1 MNKTQPTPEEITA
14 VVSEQPD
21 LYQPTVQPLDAV
33 QDNGYFPIEV
43 DAEDKELAMPSLAK
57 LATPSSDKNWLQ
69 RFKVAAK
76 TAVSNIMNAQMTH
89 NVALGNKKITLG
101 KNKEEIEFGRR
112 MASEAKRQIEE
123 VMDGTEELTAEEAE
137 SWAAALGGGSVSMV
151 DFAANLALLRGLGL
165 GSVGAQL
172 GAGWLAGRAG
182 YEEGTMSDID
192 KYIAETGD
200 KELKNYKGEK
210 KAFVANVASGA
221 IQGSIESA
229 TSGLG
234 RYLVNNPLAK
244 KVLGKTGN
252 DAIRKMAST
261 AVGRT
266 LAAGANESV
275 NNAFEEWTQA
285 LTGNIAEI
293 VKGNEEFSMDNILNG
308 AGQAAG
314 VGALL
319 GWVATPVMQEY
330 GRRKTRDWISD
341 KLRKASEEKGI
352 PLTETEIKDAAND
365 LVGIIESKGVQK
377 VSDNYEKINQLAGA
391 ESDLAQ
397 TLTRVFEDLVNQGQ
411 IKFRQAT
418 PDEIRQAGLDWAN
431 YMQATALLDSLD
443 REIPISAHPL
453 FNAVAE
459 ADRIFLE
466 GRDPATGDLLPLDIN
481 NAQVRELAN
490 QIEDYIEQNRETRQA
505 EEASKLVALREADMR
520 ARQETIQEL
529 ERAAIA
535 ELEKEQAEKN
545 QERIIELQQQ
555 ITELQHQMDLLREE
569 RSQYVKERAAQGRI
583 SIGRAKAQT
592 APDNK
597 ALTKKAIRSGNLDI
611 ITQILQ
617 DNGFK
622 TRDLSGTQI
631 KQMAQL
637 NWEKFAGRDLGMAK
651 SKYDQSVAMKAIEQN
666 VVSGDAVLLRAGY
679 TQGQIDQMDDKTWN
693 RALLAAYR
701 EETEALESAQQQLT
715 PEQLAQI
722 PDDMLYQDLAAENAR
737 LDDMYPAYT
746 GETINIDGKERT
758 VYNSNGERIA
768 QSEPA
773 LRNFYKWF
781 GNSKVVDEQGR
792 PLVVY
797 HQTSETFNKFERGR
811 DKAGKYDYETP
822 GGFFFKSSD
831 RNIGIAGNIQMPVYL
846 KAEKTITFDNRQ
858 QLQKYWS
865 ENIDGYADLLK
876 QYQNVDA
883 DYNARVDNIES
894 DMDKA
899 IDDLENSESYKNATD
914 AQQYQMRSDLMDSF
928 DSTALFDEW
937 KNAANKIAEQMKQLV
952 NDYVSANNIEMVK
965 LENDSGAIGKKTTDS
980 FIVFEPTQIKSVNNR
995 GTFSEDTRNIYYQD
1009 QVVENP
1015 VLLDLEDITSDMNV
1029 DSVLDLVLSGQD
1041 MWDNLIDPVKY
1052 KNALQEFVKNGQL
1065 IRTKTE
1071 DVEQWFETIVR
1082 NTALLDTIT
1091 DIVGHSYSFPET
1103 EIKEYFFG
1111 TNRAEADK
1119 KFQEYKKQLQER
1131 DEELPPEFATAE
1143 VESTANEEISDGAVL
1158 WKLLEDK
1165 GFFDNAKL
1173 PDGSPAW
1180 SDFGLRPLWEIIGEY
1195 HEGMSA
1201 EQVLVLI
1208 NKALDVYH
1216 QNGDLA
1222 SAFIK
1227 GGAETAE
1234 KISNDYPLDN
1244 MMQYQPGYVSL
1255 KGELIGKFI
1264 DADQFYLTGEG
1275 SSAWAYGNY
1284 FLANPAIDKR
1294 HYFDRFEQSGPV
1306 LKYDGAE
1313 ITRRK
1318 LNEMGITYFDTQNLI
1333 MNRLPDLQISKDW
1346 VVKSLETLMNAA
1358 KTAYNEKINAVVKI
1372 LSPLYDEATTRAVI
1386 KDIEEIMKGAG
1397 ATAGALY
1404 NFPKSL
1410 KEGKLQEKHLKNE
1423 ESKERFTMIYR
1434 ALVEEFGGEDHL
1446 TTYENIF
1453 ARTIADIISQE
1464 KSLEAVKALDFDKFS
1479 GRTGLIYKNQSIKDF
1494 VKSVQVHYWH
1504 AEDALYEAVRNA
1516 IVKGD
1521 SPAKAAQNIKA
1532 PEMPFAIDDLNK
1544 DINELI
1550 KSKSKNVL
1558 TKEESAVVRKVFDE
1572 FLTSTDTGASL
1583 ASIVSNFELTREQG
1597 EVINAVLDS
1606 LDPQKYMLD
1615 KKTEWNPGVAD
1626 MFFNIRNNM
1635 QVAKDF
1641 ENVKELF
1648 KDAKDSDFVYAAP
1661 ASMYKTNAIPENK
1674 YLLDMGKPISKQSDY
1689 VKEAL
1694 KKLYADTYM
1703 GTDPI
1708 ATFNVSPKEFL
1719 RDNDVSDKIDY
1730 SKTNY
1735 AAWEVND
1742 KYRYILRRFMD
1753 TWIRNGLQRATE
1765 YVEGQIE
1772 QNNKTIQNAERDA
1785 KNATNKNDKEM
1796 FERRVAIVSV
1806 ERDINKYLLDKI
1818 KTIPS
1823 DAKIDD
1829 YAFYSEAFSSSTGKE
1844 LYDSIQQEFSMQS
1857 VEGYNRLKPSDIGAK
1872 GAHQATSKLLLKY
1885 GIKGVRYWG
1894 KRDKRGFVSFEPT
1907 PVSERLYQDNLDKS
1921 DSSDKLVV
1929 SHGISLNSI
1938 NKALALGGLPS
1949 PSIAISKASDPL
1961 TDFGTIKLVGTKEM
1975 IDPENE
1981 QNLVYDR
1988 DIWSAMFPRPV
1999 YKNATKTASDKFRDK
2014 FRKAFIKAD
2023 EEDLLLNYILYLAL
2037 NSANPGQVVD
2047 MFANSFG
2054 AQIYYLEH
2062 VLGKTIDVPMT
2073 ERYDLKDIYFLK
2085 PDQRFIDEVA
2095 KIDIN
2100 ESYDAWKGAFRKAA
2114 NDLIAREGVED
2125 RYQNIISRVYEYYDD
2140 LSFPI
2145 AVRMVQ
2151 DIKNYA
2157 QNNGLKVNRLELQY
2171 LLDAYNL
2178 YGDKNYEKW
2187 ASEQTE
2193 SLLGEPKIKVGNKK
2207 LDWTLDNITK
2217 AMIQKSVVNSATGGY
2232 SIGNIIA
2239 AGGKKLESLEEIKSE
2254 GRKLKTKADSEA
2266 ETDSIGRRITEFAS
2280 DILKQ
2285 FEESGN
2291 STFSSSFEDV
2301 YMALVKAAN
2310 LGSITESA
2318 LNNLLNKAL
2327 EPKERIN
2334 FDKEVL
2340 KEGVKF
2346 TKEISGLTRYFF
2358 EAKPQRSVRF
2368 EEFVGAIVPPDAL
2381 YDEVAANLV
2390 GRGLVVIRT
2399 DDIKGGVEAIEQIKQ
2414 GTVFQ
2419 NKKTSK
2425 STTGLGTEHRGG
2437 YDPMTKAIIFNKT
2450 SDLTTLFH
2458 ESAHYWFDRNL
2469 RYYRTGLAS
2478 PEWKKKWEDVM
2489 NELGATPN
2497 ARGTIPVSAVRSASE
2512 KFARSME
2519 AYLREGK
2526 YESAAIQW
2534 AHQDYANMVKRVY
2547 RNIWSTYWGLDDLS
2561 PAVKQWFDMFGL
2573 KTDDATTAFAEEDK
2587 IETDEQMVGAVI
2599 AEDATKP
2606 DVDAETKAIVAD
2618 AGAQVVEN
2626 PATQEIAVVPADPFE
2641 TGKKAR
2647 SKLPRSAEAATGAS
2661 MDDIIYNRRSMSD
2674 AFKAAQQLV
2683 NTDPVRA
2690 WEILKGGQEMVDGL
2704 YAGDIYRALIA
2715 KYQAENNPTM
2725 LKNVVQAFAGA
2736 ARRAGRSVKAF
2747 DLESPRISFEKTIN
2761 SLDKIFDT
2769 KKNDKRIEKVKNELK
2784 EFLHDPSALR
2794 VGWEEFKNIVGCK

>member
-43 DAEDKELAMPSLAK
+43 DAEDKELAAPSLAK
-57 LATPSSDKNWLQ
+57 LATPSSDRNWLQ

-76 TAVSNIMNAQMTH
+76 TAVSNILNGQMTH
-89 NVALGNKKITLG
+89 NVALGNKKITFG

-137 SWAAALGGGSVSMV
+137 TWAAALGAGSVSMV
-151 DFAANLALLRGLGL
+151 DFAANLALLRGLGA

-200 KELKNYKGEK
+200 KELKNYKGDK
-210 KAFVANVASGA
+210 KAFAVNVASGA
-221 IQGSIESA
+221 IQGSIEAA

-234 RYLVNNPLAK
+234 RYLINNPLAK

-252 DAIRKMAST
+252 DAIRKLAST

-352 PLTETEIKDAAND
+352 PLTEAEIKDASND
-365 LVGIIESKGVQK
+365 LVGIIESKGVQQ
-377 VSDNYEKINQLAGA
+377 VSDNYDKINQLAGA

-397 TLTRVFEDLVNQGQ
+397 TLSRVFEDLVNQGQ

-466 GRDPATGDLLPLDIN
+466 GRDPGTGDLLPLDIN

-535 ELEKEQAEKN
+535 ELEKEQAANN

-569 RSQYVKERAAQGRI
+569 RSKYIQERAAQGRI

-611 ITQILQ
+611 IKQILQ

-637 NWEKFAGRDLGMAK
+637 NWEMFADKDLGTTK
-651 SKYDQSVAMKAIEQN
+651 SKYDQNVAMKAIEQN

-693 RALLAAYR
+693 RALQAAYQ
-701 EETEALESAQQQLT
+701 EETEALESVQPQLT
-715 PEQLAQI
+715 PEQAAQI
-722 PDDMLYQDLAAENAR
+722 PDDLQYQDTPFDLAAENAR
-737 LDDMYPAYT
+737 LDDIYPEYK

-768 QSEPA
+768 KSEPA
-773 LRNFYKWF
+773 LRNFWNWF
-781 GNSKVVDEQGR
+781 GDSKVVDKDGR

-797 HQTSETFNKFERGR
+797 YGSRGR
-811 DKAGKYDYETP
+811 KNLTELDPKFGENVSAIYTATNRSAALHWTDWEDYSNKDLYPLYARIINPLIVDAKKQPYHSVEFNGIKTNTESIAETAKNTGHDGLIVKNVYETDYE
-822 GGFFFKSSD
+822 
-831 RNIGIAGNIQMPVYL
+831 
-846 KAEKTITFDNRQ
+846 
-858 QLQKYWS
+858 
-865 ENIDGYADLLK
+865 
-876 QYQNVDA
+876 NVLT
-883 DYNARVDNIES
+883 
-894 DMDKA
+894 
-899 IDDLENSESYKNATD
+899 DD
-914 AQQYQMRSDLMDSF
+914 
-928 DSTALFDEW
+928 
-937 KNAANKIAEQMKQLV
+937 V
-952 NDYVSANNIEMVK
+952 
-965 LENDSGAIGKKTTDS
+965 
-980 FIVFEPTQIKSVNNR
+980 IVFEPNQIKHTENTGEFGIGVNN
-995 GTFSEDTRNIYYQD
+995 IYHQD
-1009 QVVENP
+1009 QVVKK
-1015 VLLDLEDITSDMNV
+1015 VGED
-1029 DSVLDLVLSGQD
+1029 
-1041 MWDNLIDPVKY
+1041 
-1052 KNALQEFVKNGQL
+1052 
-1065 IRTKTE
+1065 RT
-1071 DVEQWFETIVR
+1071 
-1082 NTALLDTIT
+1082 N
-1091 DIVGHSYSFPET
+1091 
-1103 EIKEYFFG
+1103 
-1111 TNRAEADK
+1111 ADK
-1119 KFQEYKKQLQER
+1119 WLKEQKKVVDAAVDYYGLT
-1131 DEELPPEFATAE
+1131 DDI
-1143 VESTANEEISDGAVL
+1143 NEAGYI
-1158 WKLLEDK
+1158 
-1165 GFFDNAKL
+1165 L
-1173 PDGSPAW
+1173 PDGGMLDFSGKGMGGMPGRRAFDHREIAAAFDEEVIGKPSPFPELVVMEEFINAGNIRFLPESGTFLMAHKPTPAQYRIIERVMDQRNGEIQIEFV
-1180 SDFGLRPLWEIIGEY
+1180 SD
-1195 HEGMSA
+1195 
-1201 EQVLVLI
+1201 
-1208 NKALDVYH
+1208 
-1216 QNGDLA
+1216 
-1222 SAFIK
+1222 
-1227 GGAETAE
+1227 AE
-1234 KISNDYPLDN
+1234 KWGEHIAENFYYETPEYSSIQDVKRLANAFFDGEGVSSEMLTFADEWGTL
-1244 MMQYQPGYVSL
+1244 YQPGYVSL
-1255 KGELIGKFI
+1255 KGDLIGQFI

-1275 SSAWAYGNY
+1275 SSVWAYGNY
-1284 FLANPAIDKR
+1284 FLANPAINKR
-1294 HYFDRFEQSGPV
+1294 HYFDRFEQSGPK
-1306 LKYDGAE
+1306 LRYDGAE

-1318 LNEMGITYFDTQNLI
+1318 LDEMGIHHFDTQNLI
-1333 MNRLPDLQISKDW
+1333 MNRLPDLHITKDW
-1346 VVKSLETLMNAA
+1346 VIKRLEAVMNAA
-1358 KTAYNEKINAVVKI
+1358 KSAYNEKINNVVKI

-1404 NFPKSL
+1404 KFPKSS

-1423 ESKERFTMIYR
+1423 ESKERFTMVYR

-1453 ARTIADIISQE
+1453 ARTIADIISEE

-1479 GRTGLIYKNQSIKDF
+1479 GRTGLIYKDQNIKDF
-1494 VKSVQVHYWH
+1494 AKSVQLYSWH
-1504 AEDALYEAVRNA
+1504 AEEALYEAVRDA
-1516 IVKGD
+1516 IVKGG
-1521 SPAKAAQNIKA
+1521 SPAKAAQGIEA

-1544 DINELI
+1544 DINKLI

-1572 FLTSTDTGASL
+1572 FLANTETGASL
-1583 ASIVSNFELTREQG
+1583 ASIISYFELTKEQG
-1597 EVINAVLDS
+1597 DVINAVLDS
-1606 LDPQKYMLD
+1606 LDPQTYMLD
-1615 KKTEWNPGVAD
+1615 KKTDWHPGVAG
-1626 MFFNIRNNM
+1626 MFFSIRSNR
-1635 QVAKDF
+1635 QIAKDF
-1641 ENVKELF
+1641 ANVKELF
-1648 KDAKDSDFVYAAP
+1648 KGAKDSDFVYAPP
-1661 ASMYKTNAIPENK
+1661 ASMYKTDAIPANK
-1674 YLLDMGKPISKQSDY
+1674 YLLDMDKPISKQSDF

-1719 RDNDVSDKIDY
+1719 RDNDISDKIDY
-1730 SKTNY
+1730 SKTTY

-1742 KYRYILRRFMD
+1742 KHRYILRRFMD

-1785 KNATNKNDKEM
+1785 KNATYKDDREM
-1796 FERRVAIVSV
+1796 FERRVAVVSV

-1818 KTIPS
+1818 KTIPA
-1823 DAKIDD
+1823 DANIDD
-1829 YAFYSEAFSSSTGKE
+1829 YASYYEVFSSHTGKE
-1844 LYDSIQQEFSMQS
+1844 LYDSIQSEFAMQS

-1894 KRDKRGFVSFEPT
+1894 RRDKRGFVSFEPT

-1988 DIWSAMFPRPV
+1988 DIWSATFPRPV

-2014 FRKAFIKAD
+2014 FRQAFIKAD
-2023 EEDLLLNYILYLAL
+2023 EEALLIDNILYLAR
-2037 NSANPGQVVD
+2037 NSANPGQVVN
-2047 MFANSFG
+2047 MFADSFG
-2054 AQIYYLEH
+2054 AQIYYLEN
-2062 VLGKTIDVPMT
+2062 VLGKTVDVPMT
-2073 ERYDLKDIYFLK
+2073 ERYNLEGIYFLK
-2085 PDQRFIDEVA
+2085 PDQRFIDEVV

-2100 ESYDAWKGAFRKAA
+2100 ESYDAWKGTFRKAV

-2140 LSFPI
+2140 LAFSI
-2145 AVRMVQ
+2145 AVRMVL
-2151 DIKNYA
+2151 DIQNYA
-2157 QNNGLKVNRLELQY
+2157 QKNGLKVNRLELQY

-2217 AMIQKSVVNSATGGY
+2217 AMIKKSVVNSATEGY
-2232 SIGNIIA
+2232 SIGKIIA

-2254 GRKLKTKADSEA
+2254 GRKLKTKVDSEA
-2266 ETDSIGRRITEFAS
+2266 ETDSIGNRITDFAS
-2280 DILKQ
+2280 DILRQ

-2291 STFSSSFEDV
+2291 STFNSSFEDV
-2301 YMALVKAAN
+2301 YKALVKAAN
-2310 LGSITESA
+2310 LGSITEST

-2340 KEGVKF
+2340 KEGVQF
-2346 TKEISGLTRYFF
+2346 TKEIAGLTRYFF

-2368 EEFVGAIVPPDAL
+2368 EEFVGAIVPPDAS
-2381 YDEVAANLV
+2381 YDEVASSLV

-2399 DDIKGGVEAIEQIKQ
+2399 DDIKGGVAAIEQIKQ

-2497 ARGTIPVSAVRSASE
+2497 ARGTIPVSAIRSASE

-2547 RNIWSTYWGLDDLS
+2547 RNIWATYWGMNDLS

-2573 KTDDATTAFAEEDK
+2573 KTDDATTAFSEEDQ

-2599 AEDATKP
+2599 AEDATEP
-2606 DVDAETKAIVAD
+2606 DVDAETKTIVAD

-2647 SKLPRSAEAATGAS
+2647 SKLPRSAEAATGVS

-2704 YAGDIYRALIA
+2704 YAGDIYRALVA

>member
-43 DAEDKELAMPSLAK
+43 DAEDKELAAPSLAK
-57 LATPSSDKNWLQ
+57 LATPSSDRNWLQ

-76 TAVSNIMNAQMTH
+76 TAVSNILNGQMTH
-89 NVALGNKKITLG
+89 NVALGNKRITFG

-137 SWAAALGGGSVSMV
+137 TWAAALGGGSVSMV
-151 DFAANLALLRGLGL
+151 DFAANLALLRGLGA

-200 KELKNYKGEK
+200 KELKNYKGDK
-210 KAFVANVASGA
+210 KAFAVNVASGA
-221 IQGSIESA
+221 IQGSIEAA

-234 RYLVNNPLAK
+234 RYLINNPLTK

-252 DAIRKMAST
+252 DAIRKLAST

-377 VSDNYEKINQLAGA
+377 VSENYEKINQLAGA

-397 TLTRVFEDLVNQGQ
+397 TLTKVFEDLVNQDQ

-466 GRDPATGDLLPLDIN
+466 GRDPGTGDLLPLDIN

-505 EEASKLVALREADMR
+505 EEASKLAALREADMR

-535 ELEKEQAEKN
+535 ELEKEQAANN
-545 QERIIELQQQ
+545 QERITELQQQ

-569 RSQYVKERAAQGRI
+569 RSKYIQERAAQGRI

-611 ITQILQ
+611 IKQILQ

-622 TRDLSGTQI
+622 TRDLSGTQT

-637 NWEKFAGRDLGMAK
+637 NWEMFAGKDLGTTK
-651 SKYDQSVAMKAIEQN
+651 SKYDQNVAMKAIEQN

-693 RALLAAYR
+693 RALQAAYQ
-701 EETEALESAQQQLT
+701 EETEALKSVQPQLT
-715 PEQLAQI
+715 PEQAAEI

-797 HQTSETFNKFERGR
+797 HGTSAEFDTFLQDKVNNTSEG
-811 DKAGKYDYETP
+811 Y
-822 GGFFFKSSD
+822 GFYFIDNESVAQGF
-831 RNIGIAGNIQMPVYL
+831 GNTMPVYL
-846 KAEKTITFDNRQ
+846 SLQNPQYAYNRIFLAWDYEGDLDIDEANNEMVKDAIQSVKTELESKGYEFYPQVQSELFDNITGESQ
-858 QLQKYWS
+858 VQEVLDGLLYMKGYLVKDFDS
-865 ENIDGYADLLK
+865 ETFINDVRTAEINAFGIDGYISKNYAGGSG
-876 QYQNVDA
+876 
-883 DYNARVDNIES
+883 RV
-894 DMDKA
+894 
-899 IDDLENSESYKNATD
+899 
-914 AQQYQMRSDLMDSF
+914 
-928 DSTALFDEW
+928 
-937 KNAANKIAEQMKQLV
+937 
-952 NDYVSANNIEMVK
+952 YVAFKPN
-965 LENDSGAIGKKTTDS
+965 
-980 FIVFEPTQIKSVNNR
+980 QIKSVNNR
-995 GTFSEDTRNIYYQD
+995 GTFDIANPNIYYQ
-1009 QVVENP
+1009 
-1015 VLLDLEDITSDMNV
+1015 S
-1029 DSVLDLVLSGQD
+1029 
-1041 MWDNLIDPVKY
+1041 
-1052 KNALQEFVKNGQL
+1052 
-1065 IRTKTE
+1065 
-1071 DVEQWFETIVR
+1071 
-1082 NTALLDTIT
+1082 
-1091 DIVGHSYSFPET
+1091 
-1103 EIKEYFFG
+1103 
-1111 TNRAEADK
+1111 
-1119 KFQEYKKQLQER
+1119 
-1131 DEELPPEFATAE
+1131 ELPEM
-1143 VESTANEEISDGAVL
+1143 L
-1158 WKLLEDK
+1158 M
-1165 GFFDNAKL
+1165 
-1173 PDGSPAW
+1173 
-1180 SDFGLRPLWEIIGEY
+1180 
-1195 HEGMSA
+1195 H
-1201 EQVLVLI
+1201 
-1208 NKALDVYH
+1208 
-1216 QNGDLA
+1216 
-1222 SAFIK
+1222 
-1227 GGAETAE
+1227 
-1234 KISNDYPLDN
+1234 
-1244 MMQYQPGYVSL
+1244 YQPGYVSL
-1255 KGELIGKFI
+1255 PVPEMIGGKLDVDTYRGTGESGARWGDGNYILADMELDKRYYFDEWNKVQITYEGKPAKEWYSNEAAYNFLRRLEAKYLKNPRKLGEAVEQLKQEHEALIKTFTKELSENERAIKRLYKSVPVDAAGPLKEFETAITNEYKSRLAETEVYTKAIDEMNKARANLPGTAFSVGLRFLEAVRVKLTTEDTLKRAKDTLDFINNLDLSKLEAKNTASLYRVEVPEAEFLLDMQLPFDKQSERVRAAIIAIGRELGANLTSRHTNYPTMDKEFIAKEVFGLSDKQYTTMDYFDKDYINSNIQQYFSYLHKHGQLYAVQEAQDFIEYIDRLIEKYAKAEDKKYAAKNRAKVKKIKDFIAGIKYPSHYVRDEVIENAHVHENFFNIFPKGDRFGRWVMLDREFGTTMRVYLSEGFDAADAYVERFVKDKPFYDRLKKIWNKAKEWIEEGKIGKIITLPRDINGEEIQDKLAQRLDGSYIAARKKLYEYGILGNTYYGGRDGRGFVIFSGEDAPVQEKIFQDQPQAKLIATHNMSKEGLERALDLGGLMMPSMAITKFTDGPFTGYGDISFI
-1264 DADQFYLTGEG
+1264 GDAI
-1275 SSAWAYGNY
+1275 
-1284 FLANPAIDKR
+1284 LANPTRTTDA
-1294 HYFDRFEQSGPV
+1294 YDRDAWTPMVNNIVHQFTEGGV
-1306 LKYDGAE
+1306 ERLK
-1313 ITRRK
+1313 
-1318 LNEMGITYFDTQNLI
+1318 
-1333 MNRLPDLQISKDW
+1333 
-1346 VVKSLETLMNAA
+1346 
-1358 KTAYNEKINAVVKI
+1358 
-1372 LSPLYDEATTRAVI
+1372 
-1386 KDIEEIMKGAG
+1386 
-1397 ATAGALY
+1397 
-1404 NFPKSL
+1404 
-1410 KEGKLQEKHLKNE
+1410 
-1423 ESKERFTMIYR
+1423 
-1434 ALVEEFGGEDHL
+1434 ALVEEAKQKNPRDTNSYSVYRMNIEKGMSDDPRSNTMAVELFSILHDIPREQARQNITYNWGEEKTEMHKQYLEWYNDKLLVETKAFIYEGYTPSGKIRLKPLTLDNLVAALKKQDRFGRMTGDFF
-1446 TTYENIF
+1446 TPS
-1453 ARTIADIISQE
+1453 DIIKMNLVRFKNVGEIRDAQGRLVSRD
-1464 KSLEAVKALDFDKFS
+1464 EAHEAYKEIGSDFYNLAS
-1479 GRTGLIYKNQSIKDF
+1479 
-1494 VKSVQVHYWH
+1494 
-1504 AEDALYEAVRNA
+1504 E
-1516 IVKGD
+1516 
-1521 SPAKAAQNIKA
+1521 
-1532 PEMPFAIDDLNK
+1532 LNK
-1544 DINELI
+1544 H
-1550 KSKSKNVL
+1550 
-1558 TKEESAVVRKVFDE
+1558 
-1572 FLTSTDTGASL
+1572 
-1583 ASIVSNFELTREQG
+1583 
-1597 EVINAVLDS
+1597 
-1606 LDPQKYMLD
+1606 
-1615 KKTEWNPGVAD
+1615 
-1626 MFFNIRNNM
+1626 
-1635 QVAKDF
+1635 
-1641 ENVKELF
+1641 NVKENDYTSSDQRLAWALILE
-1648 KDAKDSDFVYAAP
+1648 KGTLEERLAK
-1661 ASMYKTNAIPENK
+1661 
-1674 YLLDMGKPISKQSDY
+1674 
-1689 VKEAL
+1689 
-1694 KKLYADTYM
+1694 
-1703 GTDPI
+1703 
-1708 ATFNVSPKEFL
+1708 
-1719 RDNDVSDKIDY
+1719 
-1730 SKTNY
+1730 
-1735 AAWEVND
+1735 
-1742 KYRYILRRFMD
+1742 
-1753 TWIRNGLQRATE
+1753 
-1765 YVEGQIE
+1765 
-1772 QNNKTIQNAERDA
+1772 QNL
-1785 KNATNKNDKEM
+1785 KNDAESVKKVKKFIKDVKNIKVPY
-1796 FERRVAIVSV
+1796 FEVKPRRAV
-1806 ERDINKYLLDKI
+1806 K
-1818 KTIPS
+1818 
-1823 DAKIDD
+1823 
-1829 YAFYSEAFSSSTGKE
+1829 FY
-1844 LYDSIQQEFSMQS
+1844 EFSG
-1857 VEGYNRLKPSDIGAK
+1857 VILPK
-1872 GAHQATSKLLLKY
+1872 G
-1885 GIKGVRYWG
+1885 
-1894 KRDKRGFVSFEPT
+1894 
-1907 PVSERLYQDNLDKS
+1907 
-1921 DSSDKLVV
+1921 
-1929 SHGISLNSI
+1929 
-1938 NKALALGGLPS
+1938 
-1949 PSIAISKASDPL
+1949 
-1961 TDFGTIKLVGTKEM
+1961 
-1975 IDPENE
+1975 
-1981 QNLVYDR
+1981 
-1988 DIWSAMFPRPV
+1988 
-1999 YKNATKTASDKFRDK
+1999 
-2014 FRKAFIKAD
+2014 
-2023 EEDLLLNYILYLAL
+2023 
-2037 NSANPGQVVD
+2037 
-2047 MFANSFG
+2047 
-2054 AQIYYLEH
+2054 
-2062 VLGKTIDVPMT
+2062 
-2073 ERYDLKDIYFLK
+2073 
-2085 PDQRFIDEVA
+2085 
-2095 KIDIN
+2095 
-2100 ESYDAWKGAFRKAA
+2100 ESYDNLAA
-2114 NDLIAREGVED
+2114 RLEEEGVL
-2125 RYQNIISRVYEYYDD
+2125 NIYRATTPEEKTAALKD
-2140 LSFPI
+2140 LT
-2145 AVRMVQ
+2145 
-2151 DIKNYA
+2151 
-2157 QNNGLKVNRLELQY
+2157 
-2171 LLDAYNL
+2171 
-2178 YGDKNYEKW
+2178 EKR
-2187 ASEQTE
+2187 
-2193 SLLGEPKIKVGNKK
+2193 P
-2207 LDWTLDNITK
+2207 WTL
-2217 AMIQKSVVNSATGGY
+2217 
-2232 SIGNIIA
+2232 
-2239 AGGKKLESLEEIKSE
+2239 L
-2254 GRKLKTKADSEA
+2254 
-2266 ETDSIGRRITEFAS
+2266 
-2280 DILKQ
+2280 
-2285 FEESGN
+2285 
-2291 STFSSSFEDV
+2291 
-2301 YMALVKAAN
+2301 
-2310 LGSITESA
+2310 
-2318 LNNLLNKAL
+2318 
-2327 EPKERIN
+2327 
-2334 FDKEVL
+2334 
-2340 KEGVKF
+2340 
-2346 TKEISGLTRYFF
+2346 
-2358 EAKPQRSVRF
+2358 
-2368 EEFVGAIVPPDAL
+2368 
-2381 YDEVAANLV
+2381 
-2390 GRGLVVIRT
+2390 
-2399 DDIKGGVEAIEQIKQ
+2399 
-2414 GTVFQ
+2414 Q

-2497 ARGTIPVSAVRSASE
+2497 ARGTIPVSAIRSASE

-2587 IETDEQMVGAVI
+2587 IETDEQMVGAVV

-2606 DVDAETKAIVAD
+2606 DVDAETKTIVAD

-2647 SKLPRSAEAATGAS
+2647 SKLPRSAEAATGVS

-2704 YAGDIYRALIA
+2704 YAGDIYRALVA
-2715 KYQAENNPTM
+2715 KYQAENNPMM

>member
-43 DAEDKELAMPSLAK
+43 DAEDKELAAPSLAK
-57 LATPSSDKNWLQ
+57 LATPSSDRNWLQ

-76 TAVSNIMNAQMTH
+76 TAVSNILNGQMTH
-89 NVALGNKKITLG
+89 NVALGNKRITFG

-137 SWAAALGGGSVSMV
+137 TWAAALGGGSVSMV
-151 DFAANLALLRGLGL
+151 DFAANLALLRGLGA

-200 KELKNYKGEK
+200 KELKNYKGDK
-210 KAFVANVASGA
+210 KAFAVNVASGA
-221 IQGSIESA
+221 IQGSIEAA

-234 RYLVNNPLAK
+234 RYLINNPLAK

-352 PLTETEIKDAAND
+352 PLTEAEIKDASND
-365 LVGIIESKGVQK
+365 LVGIIESKGVQQ
-377 VSDNYEKINQLAGA
+377 VSDNYDKINQLAGA

-397 TLTRVFEDLVNQGQ
+397 TLSKVFEDLVNQGQ

-466 GRDPATGDLLPLDIN
+466 GRDPGTGDLLPLDIN

-535 ELEKEQAEKN
+535 ELEKEQVEKN
-545 QERIIELQQQ
+545 QERITELQQQ

-569 RSQYVKERAAQGRI
+569 RSKYIQERAAQGRI

-611 ITQILQ
+611 IKQILQ

-622 TRDLSGTQI
+622 TRDLSGTQT

-637 NWEKFAGRDLGMAK
+637 NWEMFAGKDLGTTK
-651 SKYDQSVAMKAIEQN
+651 SKYNQNVAMKAIEQN

-693 RALLAAYR
+693 RALQAAYQ
-701 EETEALESAQQQLT
+701 EETEALKSVQPQLT
-715 PEQLAQI
+715 PEQAAQI

-773 LRNFYKWF
+773 LRNFWNWF
-781 GNSKVVDEQGR
+781 GDSKVVDDQGR

-797 HQTSETFNKFERGR
+797 HGTLADVKE
-811 DKAGKYDYETP
+811 
-822 GGFFFKSSD
+822 FKKKKI
-831 RNIGIAGNIQMPVYL
+831 RRGNIFGKGFYFTNSNQGAELYSSGKTLSVYL
-846 KAEKTITFDNRQ
+846 SFQKPFVVWEQEFDFADGEAVVNAITEYGYTVSDTNR
-858 QLQKYWS
+858 
-865 ENIDGYADLLK
+865 EEI
-876 QYQNVDA
+876 
-883 DYNARVDNIES
+883 
-894 DMDKA
+894 
-899 IDDLENSESYKNATD
+899 LESESPLYTAKINYGESTLNAISNIL
-914 AQQYQMRSDLMDSF
+914 ARENGYDS
-928 DSTALFDEW
+928 L
-937 KNAANKIAEQMKQLV
+937 
-952 NDYVSANNIEMVK
+952 
-965 LENDSGAIGKKTTDS
+965 IGMTS
-980 FIVFEPTQIKSVNNR
+980 IREFVAFEPNQIKSTENTGEFGIGVNNM
-995 GTFSEDTRNIYYQD
+995 YHQD
-1009 QVVENP
+1009 QVVKKVGEDRTNANKW
-1015 VLLDLEDITSDMNV
+1015 LAKQDITMKIAKD
-1029 DSVLDLVLSGQD
+1029 
-1041 MWDNLIDPVKY
+1041 
-1052 KNALQEFVKNGQL
+1052 
-1065 IRTKTE
+1065 
-1071 DVEQWFETIVR
+1071 
-1082 NTALLDTIT
+1082 
-1091 DIVGHSYSFPET
+1091 
-1103 EIKEYFFG
+1103 FFG
-1111 TNRAEADK
+1111 TTETIQEAG
-1119 KFQEYKKQLQER
+1119 Y
-1131 DEELPPEFATAE
+1131 
-1143 VESTANEEISDGAVL
+1143 I
-1158 WKLLEDK
+1158 
-1165 GFFDNAKL
+1165 L
-1173 PDGSPAW
+1173 PDGSML
-1180 SDFGLRPLWEIIGEY
+1180 DFSGANFGGSVRGKRTLDHRDIRDAFEEFIGTKEFPDGVGMEDFINAGAIRFQPENITFMLAHSPTKSQLETIDEILENNARQVRLFQHDPTFEIMTDANDWGTSSAQEFSKSFDVSVRSETIKRIAAAFYKGE
-1195 HEGMSA
+1195 G
-1201 EQVLVLI
+1201 VLPEMLM
-1208 NKALDVYH
+1208 H
-1216 QNGDLA
+1216 
-1222 SAFIK
+1222 
-1227 GGAETAE
+1227 
-1234 KISNDYPLDN
+1234 
-1244 MMQYQPGYVSL
+1244 YQPGYVSL
-1255 KGELIGKFI
+1255 PVPEMIGGKLDVDTYRGTGEKGARWGDGNYVLADMALDKKYYFDEWNKVQITYDGKSAKDLSGEAYDFITQLKYKLHGNPTKLNQAVESVKRGQEAVVKQFTKAVADTDKAIEDMYKSVPVDAVQSLKEFGEAIKHEYQTRELAFGTFLDRETKRHYDNMHDQAIKELDEARIKTQSTGAFSISLRYLEAVRDKLKMEDTIKKAKGVLDFIDNLDLSKLEAKNSASLYRVEVPEAEFLLDMQLPFDKQSERVQAAIIAIGRELGANLTSRYINYPTMDKEFIAKEVFGLSDKQYTTMDYFDKDYINSNIQQYFSYLHKHGQLYAVQEAQDFIEYIDRLIEKYAKAEDKKYAAKNRAKVKKIKDFIAGIKYPSHYVRDEVIENAHVHENFFNIFPKGDRFDRWLMLDREFGTTMRVYLSEGFDAADAYVERFVKDKPFYDRLKKIWNKAKEWIEEGKIGKIITLPRDINGEEIQDKLAQRLDGSYIAARKKLYEYGILGNTYYGGRDGRGFVIFSGEDAPAQEKIFQDQPQAKLIATHNMSKEGLERALDLGGLVMTSMDSTKFTDGPFTGYGDISFI
-1264 DADQFYLTGEG
+1264 GDAI
-1275 SSAWAYGNY
+1275 
-1284 FLANPAIDKR
+1284 LANPTRTTDA
-1294 HYFDRFEQSGPV
+1294 YDRDAWTPMVNNIVHQFTEGGV
-1306 LKYDGAE
+1306 ERLK
-1313 ITRRK
+1313 
-1318 LNEMGITYFDTQNLI
+1318 
-1333 MNRLPDLQISKDW
+1333 
-1346 VVKSLETLMNAA
+1346 
-1358 KTAYNEKINAVVKI
+1358 
-1372 LSPLYDEATTRAVI
+1372 
-1386 KDIEEIMKGAG
+1386 
-1397 ATAGALY
+1397 
-1404 NFPKSL
+1404 
-1410 KEGKLQEKHLKNE
+1410 
-1423 ESKERFTMIYR
+1423 
-1434 ALVEEFGGEDHL
+1434 ALVEEAKQKNPRD
-1446 TTYENIF
+1446 TNSYSVYRMNIEKGMSDDPRSNTMAVELF
-1453 ARTIADIISQE
+1453 SILHDIPREQAR
-1464 KSLEAVKALDFDKFS
+1464 
-1479 GRTGLIYKNQSIKDF
+1479 
-1494 VKSVQVHYWH
+1494 
-1504 AEDALYEAVRNA
+1504 
-1516 IVKGD
+1516 
-1521 SPAKAAQNIKA
+1521 QNITYNWGEEKTEMHKQYLEWYNDKLLAETKA
-1532 PEMPFAIDDLNK
+1532 FIYEGYTPSGKIRLKPLTLDNLVAALKKQDRFGRMTGDFFTPSDVIKMNLVRFKNIGEIRDAQGRLVSRDEAHEAYKEIGSDFYNLASELNK
-1544 DINELI
+1544 H
-1550 KSKSKNVL
+1550 
-1558 TKEESAVVRKVFDE
+1558 
-1572 FLTSTDTGASL
+1572 
-1583 ASIVSNFELTREQG
+1583 
-1597 EVINAVLDS
+1597 
-1606 LDPQKYMLD
+1606 
-1615 KKTEWNPGVAD
+1615 
-1626 MFFNIRNNM
+1626 
-1635 QVAKDF
+1635 
-1641 ENVKELF
+1641 NVKENTYTSSDQRLAWALILE
-1648 KDAKDSDFVYAAP
+1648 KGTLEERLAK
-1661 ASMYKTNAIPENK
+1661 
-1674 YLLDMGKPISKQSDY
+1674 
-1689 VKEAL
+1689 
-1694 KKLYADTYM
+1694 
-1703 GTDPI
+1703 
-1708 ATFNVSPKEFL
+1708 
-1719 RDNDVSDKIDY
+1719 
-1730 SKTNY
+1730 
-1735 AAWEVND
+1735 
-1742 KYRYILRRFMD
+1742 
-1753 TWIRNGLQRATE
+1753 
-1765 YVEGQIE
+1765 
-1772 QNNKTIQNAERDA
+1772 QNL
-1785 KNATNKNDKEM
+1785 KNDAESVKKVKKFIKDVKNIKVPY
-1796 FERRVAIVSV
+1796 FEVKPRRAV
-1806 ERDINKYLLDKI
+1806 K
-1818 KTIPS
+1818 
-1823 DAKIDD
+1823 
-1829 YAFYSEAFSSSTGKE
+1829 FY
-1844 LYDSIQQEFSMQS
+1844 EFSG
-1857 VEGYNRLKPSDIGAK
+1857 VILPK
-1872 GAHQATSKLLLKY
+1872 G
-1885 GIKGVRYWG
+1885 
-1894 KRDKRGFVSFEPT
+1894 
-1907 PVSERLYQDNLDKS
+1907 
-1921 DSSDKLVV
+1921 
-1929 SHGISLNSI
+1929 
-1938 NKALALGGLPS
+1938 
-1949 PSIAISKASDPL
+1949 
-1961 TDFGTIKLVGTKEM
+1961 
-1975 IDPENE
+1975 
-1981 QNLVYDR
+1981 
-1988 DIWSAMFPRPV
+1988 
-1999 YKNATKTASDKFRDK
+1999 
-2014 FRKAFIKAD
+2014 
-2023 EEDLLLNYILYLAL
+2023 
-2037 NSANPGQVVD
+2037 
-2047 MFANSFG
+2047 
-2054 AQIYYLEH
+2054 
-2062 VLGKTIDVPMT
+2062 
-2073 ERYDLKDIYFLK
+2073 
-2085 PDQRFIDEVA
+2085 
-2095 KIDIN
+2095 
-2100 ESYDAWKGAFRKAA
+2100 ESYDNLAA
-2114 NDLIAREGVED
+2114 RLEEEGVL
-2125 RYQNIISRVYEYYDD
+2125 NIYRATTPEEKTAALKD
-2140 LSFPI
+2140 LT
-2145 AVRMVQ
+2145 
-2151 DIKNYA
+2151 
-2157 QNNGLKVNRLELQY
+2157 
-2171 LLDAYNL
+2171 
-2178 YGDKNYEKW
+2178 EKR
-2187 ASEQTE
+2187 
-2193 SLLGEPKIKVGNKK
+2193 P
-2207 LDWTLDNITK
+2207 WTL
-2217 AMIQKSVVNSATGGY
+2217 
-2232 SIGNIIA
+2232 
-2239 AGGKKLESLEEIKSE
+2239 L
-2254 GRKLKTKADSEA
+2254 
-2266 ETDSIGRRITEFAS
+2266 
-2280 DILKQ
+2280 
-2285 FEESGN
+2285 
-2291 STFSSSFEDV
+2291 
-2301 YMALVKAAN
+2301 
-2310 LGSITESA
+2310 
-2318 LNNLLNKAL
+2318 
-2327 EPKERIN
+2327 
-2334 FDKEVL
+2334 
-2340 KEGVKF
+2340 
-2346 TKEISGLTRYFF
+2346 
-2358 EAKPQRSVRF
+2358 
-2368 EEFVGAIVPPDAL
+2368 
-2381 YDEVAANLV
+2381 
-2390 GRGLVVIRT
+2390 
-2399 DDIKGGVEAIEQIKQ
+2399 
-2414 GTVFQ
+2414 Q

-2497 ARGTIPVSAVRSASE
+2497 ARGTIPVSAIRSASE

-2587 IETDEQMVGAVI
+2587 IETDEQMVGAVV

-2606 DVDAETKAIVAD
+2606 DVDAETKTIVAD

-2647 SKLPRSAEAATGAS
+2647 SKLPQSAEAATGVS

-2704 YAGDIYRALIA
+2704 YAGDIYRALVA

>member
-43 DAEDKELAMPSLAK
+43 DAEDKELAAPSLAK
-57 LATPSSDKNWLQ
+57 LATPSSDRNWLQ

-76 TAVSNIMNAQMTH
+76 TAVSNILNGQMTH
-89 NVALGNKKITLG
+89 NVALGNKRITFG

-137 SWAAALGGGSVSMV
+137 TWAAALGGGSVSMV
-151 DFAANLALLRGLGL
+151 DFAANLALLRGLGA

-200 KELKNYKGEK
+200 KELKNYKGDK
-210 KAFVANVASGA
+210 KAFAVNVASGA
-221 IQGSIESA
+221 IQGSVEAA

-234 RYLVNNPLAK
+234 RYLINNPLAK

-252 DAIRKMAST
+252 DAIRKLAST

-352 PLTETEIKDAAND
+352 PLTEAEIKDAAND
-365 LVGIIESKGVQK
+365 LVGIIESKGVQQ
-377 VSDNYEKINQLAGA
+377 VSDNYDKINQLAGA

-397 TLTRVFEDLVNQGQ
+397 TLSRVFEDLVNQGQ

-466 GRDPATGDLLPLDIN
+466 GRDPGTGDLLPLDIN

-535 ELEKEQAEKN
+535 ELEKEQAANN

-555 ITELQHQMDLLREE
+555 IAELQHQMDLLREE
-569 RSQYVKERAAQGRI
+569 RSKYIQERAAQGRI

-637 NWEKFAGRDLGMAK
+637 NWEMFAGKDLGTTK
-651 SKYDQSVAMKAIEQN
+651 SKYDQNVAMKAIEQN

-693 RALLAAYR
+693 RALQAAYR
-701 EETEALESAQQQLT
+701 EEAEALESVQPQLT
-715 PEQLAQI
+715 PEQAAEI
-722 PDDMLYQDLAAENAR
+722 PDDMLYQKTPYDK
-737 LDDMYPAYT
+737 D
-746 GETINIDGKERT
+746 TIVVNGKERP
-758 VYNSNGERIA
+758 VYNSENERIA
-768 QSEPA
+768 ETKEE
-773 LRNFYKWF
+773 LTNFWNWF
-781 GNSKVVDEQGR
+781 GDSKAVDDQGR

-797 HQTSETFNKFERGR
+797 HGSKINNLEILDSSLGDSETYGSSAGGTYFTSNYSVAMTYMRDATAKETKEIPENNIVLLEYGPNLYEIDSKTGNFTGRIFNQDGWYSRQYKLS
-811 DKAGKYDYETP
+811 DETGTP
-822 GGFFFKSSD
+822 DLSWHKKPMALVILNKNLKS
-831 RNIGIAGNIQMPVYL
+831 IAGIRDYNFNGEDYIKQAKQLISDLDSEETGKIYPVYL
-846 KAEKTITFDNRQ
+846 KIKKPLVLDFDGESFNGDF
-858 QLQKYWS
+858 YDGM
-865 ENIDGYADLLK
+865 ENIIRAIKKKRLK
-876 QYQNVDA
+876 GF
-883 DYNARVDNIES
+883 DYNFEYEFPIQALERYAKEHNYDSLIVKNVYDNASAKSLPSVEDIG
-894 DMDKA
+894 
-899 IDDLENSESYKNATD
+899 DD
-914 AQQYQMRSDLMDSF
+914 F
-928 DSTALFDEW
+928 
-937 KNAANKIAEQMKQLV
+937 V
-952 NDYVSANNIEMVK
+952 
-965 LENDSGAIGKKTTDS
+965 
-980 FIVFEPTQIKSVNNR
+980 VFEPNQIKS
-995 GTFSEDTRNIYYQD
+995 I
-1009 QVVENP
+1009 
-1015 VLLDLEDITSDMNV
+1015 
-1029 DSVLDLVLSGQD
+1029 
-1041 MWDNLIDPVKY
+1041 DNTG
-1052 KNALQEFVKNGQL
+1052 EFG
-1065 IRTKTE
+1065 
-1071 DVEQWFETIVR
+1071 
-1082 NTALLDTIT
+1082 
-1091 DIVGHSYSFPET
+1091 
-1103 EIKEYFFG
+1103 
-1111 TNRAEADK
+1111 
-1119 KFQEYKKQLQER
+1119 
-1131 DEELPPEFATAE
+1131 
-1143 VESTANEEISDGAVL
+1143 
-1158 WKLLEDK
+1158 
-1165 GFFDNAKL
+1165 
-1173 PDGSPAW
+1173 
-1180 SDFGLRPLWEIIGEY
+1180 IG
-1195 HEGMSA
+1195 
-1201 EQVLVLI
+1201 V
-1208 NKALDVYH
+1208 
-1216 QNGDLA
+1216 
-1222 SAFIK
+1222 
-1227 GGAETAE
+1227 
-1234 KISNDYPLDN
+1234 DN
-1244 MMQYQPGYVSL
+1244 MYYQPGYVSL
-1255 KGELIGKFI
+1255 KGDLIGQFI

-1275 SSAWAYGNY
+1275 SSVWAYGNY
-1284 FLANPAIDKR
+1284 FLANPAINKR
-1294 HYFDRFEQSGPV
+1294 HYFDRFEQSGPK
-1306 LKYDGAE
+1306 LRYDGAE

-1318 LNEMGITYFDTQNLI
+1318 LDEMGIHHFDTQNLI
-1333 MNRLPDLQISKDW
+1333 MNRLPDLQNTKDW
-1346 VVKSLETLMNAA
+1346 VIKRLEAVMNTAKS
-1358 KTAYNEKINAVVKI
+1358 AYNEKINNVVKI

-1404 NFPKSL
+1404 KFPKSS

-1423 ESKERFTMIYR
+1423 ESKERFTMVYR

-1453 ARTIADIISQE
+1453 ARTIADIISEE

-1479 GRTGLIYKNQSIKDF
+1479 GRTGLIYKDQSIKDF
-1494 VKSVQVHYWH
+1494 AKSVQLYSWH
-1504 AEDALYEAVRNA
+1504 AEEALYEAVRDA

-1521 SPAKAAQNIKA
+1521 SPAKAAQGIEA
-1532 PEMPFAIDDLNK
+1532 PETPFAIDDLNK
-1544 DINELI
+1544 DINKLI

-1558 TKEESAVVRKVFDE
+1558 TKEESAMVRKVFDE
-1572 FLTSTDTGASL
+1572 FLTSTETGASL
-1583 ASIVSNFELTREQG
+1583 ASIISYFELTQEQG
-1597 EVINAVLDS
+1597 DVINAVLDS

-1615 KKTEWNPGVAD
+1615 KKTDWHPGVAG
-1626 MFFNIRNNM
+1626 MFYSIRSNR
-1635 QVAKDF
+1635 QIAKDF
-1641 ENVKELF
+1641 ANVKELF
-1648 KDAKDSDFVYAAP
+1648 KNAKDSDFVYAPP
-1661 ASMYKTNAIPENK
+1661 ASMYKTNDIPENK
-1674 YLLDMGKPISKQSDY
+1674 YLLDMNKPISKQSDY

-1703 GTDPI
+1703 GSDPI

-1719 RDNDVSDKIDY
+1719 RGNDVSDKIDY
-1730 SKTNY
+1730 SKTTY
-1735 AAWEVND
+1735 AVWEVND

-1785 KNATNKNDKEM
+1785 KNATNKDDREM
-1796 FERRVAIVSV
+1796 FERRVAVVSV

-1818 KTIPS
+1818 KTIPA
-1823 DAKIDD
+1823 DANIDD
-1829 YAFYSEAFSSSTGKE
+1829 YAFYYEVFSSHTGKE
-1844 LYDSIQQEFSMQS
+1844 LYDSIQSEFSMQS

-1894 KRDKRGFVSFEPT
+1894 QRDKRGFVSFEPT
-1907 PVSERLYQDNLDKS
+1907 PVSERMYQENLDKS
-1921 DSSDKLVV
+1921 DTSDKLVV

-1988 DIWSAMFPRPV
+1988 DIWSATFPRPV
-1999 YKNATKTASDKFRDK
+1999 YKNATKTASNKFRDK
-2014 FRKAFIKAD
+2014 FRQAFIKAD
-2023 EEDLLLNYILYLAL
+2023 EEALLLDNILYLAG
-2037 NSANPGQVVD
+2037 NSANPGQVVN
-2047 MFANSFG
+2047 MFADSFG
-2054 AQIYYLEH
+2054 AQIYYLEN

-2073 ERYDLKDIYFLK
+2073 ERYNLGGIFFLK

-2100 ESYDAWKGAFRKAA
+2100 ESYDAWKGTFRKAV

-2140 LSFPI
+2140 LAFSV

-2157 QNNGLKVNRLELQY
+2157 QKNGLKVNRLELQY

-2178 YGDKNYEKW
+2178 YGDKNYENW

-2217 AMIQKSVVNSATGGY
+2217 AMIQKSVVNSATQGY
-2232 SIGNIIA
+2232 SIGKIIA

-2266 ETDSIGRRITEFAS
+2266 ETDYIGKRITDFTS
-2280 DILKQ
+2280 DILRQ

-2291 STFSSSFEDV
+2291 STFDASVEDV
-2301 YMALVKAAN
+2301 YRALVKAAN
-2310 LGSITESA
+2310 LGSITENT

-2340 KEGVKF
+2340 KEGVQF
-2346 TKEISGLTRYFF
+2346 TKEIAGLTRYFF

-2368 EEFVGAIVPPDAL
+2368 EEFVGAIVPPDAS
-2381 YDEVAANLV
+2381 YDEVASSLV

-2497 ARGTIPVSAVRSASE
+2497 ARGTIPVSAIRSASE

-2534 AHQDYANMVKRVY
+2534 AHQDYANMVKRIY
-2547 RNIWSTYWGLDDLS
+2547 RNIWSTYWGLNDLS

-2573 KTDDATTAFAEEDK
+2573 KTDDATTAFAEEDQ

-2606 DVDAETKAIVAD
+2606 DVDAETKTIVAD

-2647 SKLPRSAEAATGAS
+2647 SKLPRSAEAATGVS

-2704 YAGDIYRALIA
+2704 YAGDIYRALVA
-2715 KYQAENNPTM
+2715 KYRAENNPTM

>member
-43 DAEDKELAMPSLAK
+43 DAEDKELAAPSLAK
-57 LATPSSDKNWLQ
+57 LATPSSDRNWLQ

-76 TAVSNIMNAQMTH
+76 TAVSNILNAQMTH
-89 NVALGNKKITLG
+89 NVALGNKKITFG

-137 SWAAALGGGSVSMV
+137 TWAAALGGGSVSMV
-151 DFAANLALLRGLGL
+151 DFAANLALLRGLGA

-192 KYIAETGD
+192 KYISETGD
-200 KELKNYKGEK
+200 KELKNYKGDK
-210 KAFVANVASGA
+210 KAFAVNVVSGA
-221 IQGSIESA
+221 IQGGVEAA

-234 RYLVNNPLAK
+234 RYLINNPLAK

-252 DAIRKMAST
+252 DAIRKLAST

-341 KLRKASEEKGI
+341 KLRKASKEKGI

-377 VSDNYEKINQLAGA
+377 VSENYEKINQLAGA

-397 TLTRVFEDLVNQGQ
+397 TLTKVFEDLVNQGQ

-466 GRDPATGDLLPLDIN
+466 GRDPNTGDLLPLDIN

-569 RSQYVKERAAQGRI
+569 RSKYIQERAAQGRI

-592 APDNK
+592 TPDNK

-611 ITQILQ
+611 IKQILH

-622 TRDLSGTQI
+622 TRDLSGTQT

-637 NWEKFAGRDLGMAK
+637 NWEMFAGKDLGTTK
-651 SKYDQSVAMKAIEQN
+651 SKYDQNVAMKAIQQN

-693 RALLAAYR
+693 RALQAAYQ
-701 EETEALESAQQQLT
+701 EETEALKSVQPQLT
-715 PEQLAQI
+715 PEQAAQI
-722 PDDMLYQDLAAENAR
+722 PDDLQYQDTPFDLAAENAR

-773 LRNFYKWF
+773 LRNFWNWF
-781 GNSKVVDEQGR
+781 GDSKVVDEDGR

-797 HQTSETFNKFERGR
+797 HGTPSGNFDAFYEDSYFTADKEYADSYQHPSTSATWTGKKATAPKTFAVYLRINNPFTTTKKTAKDIFEKEYTASYAPVLAEDGNVDWTEAQDLIPFIKEQHPEYDGILLSEGGERG
-811 DKAGKYDYETP
+811 
-822 GGFFFKSSD
+822 
-831 RNIGIAGNIQMPVYL
+831 V
-846 KAEKTITFDNRQ
+846 
-858 QLQKYWS
+858 
-865 ENIDGYADLLK
+865 
-876 QYQNVDA
+876 
-883 DYNARVDNIES
+883 
-894 DMDKA
+894 
-899 IDDLENSESYKNATD
+899 SY
-914 AQQYQMRSDLMDSF
+914 
-928 DSTALFDEW
+928 
-937 KNAANKIAEQMKQLV
+937 V
-952 NDYVSANNIEMVK
+952 P
-965 LENDSGAIGKKTTDS
+965 
-980 FIVFEPTQIKSVNNR
+980 FEPNQIKSTENTGEFGIGVNNM
-995 GTFSEDTRNIYYQD
+995 YHQD
-1009 QVVENP
+1009 QIVKKVGEDRTNADKW
-1015 VLLDLEDITSDMNV
+1015 LAKQDITMKIAKD
-1029 DSVLDLVLSGQD
+1029 
-1041 MWDNLIDPVKY
+1041 
-1052 KNALQEFVKNGQL
+1052 
-1065 IRTKTE
+1065 
-1071 DVEQWFETIVR
+1071 
-1082 NTALLDTIT
+1082 
-1091 DIVGHSYSFPET
+1091 
-1103 EIKEYFFG
+1103 FFG
-1111 TNRAEADK
+1111 TTETIEEAG
-1119 KFQEYKKQLQER
+1119 Y
-1131 DEELPPEFATAE
+1131 
-1143 VESTANEEISDGAVL
+1143 I
-1158 WKLLEDK
+1158 
-1165 GFFDNAKL
+1165 L
-1173 PDGSPAW
+1173 PDGSML
-1180 SDFGLRPLWEIIGEY
+1180 DFSGANFGGSVRGKRMLDHRDIRDAFEEFIGTKEFPDGVGMEDFINAGAIRFQPENITFMLAHSPTKAQLETIDEILENNARQVRLFQHDPTFEIMTDANDWGTSSAQEFSKSFDVSVRSETIKRIAAAFYKGE
-1195 HEGMSA
+1195 G
-1201 EQVLVLI
+1201 VLPEMLM
-1208 NKALDVYH
+1208 H
-1216 QNGDLA
+1216 
-1222 SAFIK
+1222 
-1227 GGAETAE
+1227 
-1234 KISNDYPLDN
+1234 
-1244 MMQYQPGYVSL
+1244 YQPGYVSL
-1255 KGELIGKFI
+1255 PVPEMIG
-1264 DADQFYLTGEG
+1264 
-1275 SSAWAYGNY
+1275 
-1284 FLANPAIDKR
+1284 
-1294 HYFDRFEQSGPV
+1294 
-1306 LKYDGAE
+1306 
-1313 ITRRK
+1313 
-1318 LNEMGITYFDTQNLI
+1318 
-1333 MNRLPDLQISKDW
+1333 
-1346 VVKSLETLMNAA
+1346 
-1358 KTAYNEKINAVVKI
+1358 
-1372 LSPLYDEATTRAVI
+1372 
-1386 KDIEEIMKGAG
+1386 
-1397 ATAGALY
+1397 
-1404 NFPKSL
+1404 
-1410 KEGKLQEKHLKNE
+1410 GKL
-1423 ESKERFTMIYR
+1423 
-1434 ALVEEFGGEDHL
+1434 
-1446 TTYENIF
+1446 
-1453 ARTIADIISQE
+1453 
-1464 KSLEAVKALDFDKFS
+1464 DK
-1479 GRTGLIYKNQSIKDF
+1479 
-1494 VKSVQVHYWH
+1494 
-1504 AEDALYEAVRNA
+1504 
-1516 IVKGD
+1516 
-1521 SPAKAAQNIKA
+1521 
-1532 PEMPFAIDDLNK
+1532 
-1544 DINELI
+1544 
-1550 KSKSKNVL
+1550 
-1558 TKEESAVVRKVFDE
+1558 
-1572 FLTSTDTGASL
+1572 
-1583 ASIVSNFELTREQG
+1583 
-1597 EVINAVLDS
+1597 
-1606 LDPQKYMLD
+1606 
-1615 KKTEWNPGVAD
+1615 
-1626 MFFNIRNNM
+1626 
-1635 QVAKDF
+1635 
-1641 ENVKELF
+1641 
-1648 KDAKDSDFVYAAP
+1648 
-1661 ASMYKTNAIPENK
+1661 
-1674 YLLDMGKPISKQSDY
+1674 
-1689 VKEAL
+1689 
-1694 KKLYADTYM
+1694 
-1703 GTDPI
+1703 
-1708 ATFNVSPKEFL
+1708 
-1719 RDNDVSDKIDY
+1719 
-1730 SKTNY
+1730 
-1735 AAWEVND
+1735 
-1742 KYRYILRRFMD
+1742 
-1753 TWIRNGLQRATE
+1753 
-1765 YVEGQIE
+1765 
-1772 QNNKTIQNAERDA
+1772 
-1785 KNATNKNDKEM
+1785 
-1796 FERRVAIVSV
+1796 
-1806 ERDINKYLLDKI
+1806 
-1818 KTIPS
+1818 
-1823 DAKIDD
+1823 
-1829 YAFYSEAFSSSTGKE
+1829 
-1844 LYDSIQQEFSMQS
+1844 
-1857 VEGYNRLKPSDIGAK
+1857 
-1872 GAHQATSKLLLKY
+1872 
-1885 GIKGVRYWG
+1885 
-1894 KRDKRGFVSFEPT
+1894 
-1907 PVSERLYQDNLDKS
+1907 
-1921 DSSDKLVV
+1921 SDKLVV

-1949 PSIAISKASDPL
+1949 PSIAISKATDPL

-1988 DIWSAMFPRPV
+1988 DIWSATFPRPV

-2023 EEDLLLNYILYLAL
+2023 EE
-2037 NSANPGQVVD
+2037 
-2047 MFANSFG
+2047 
-2054 AQIYYLEH
+2054 
-2062 VLGKTIDVPMT
+2062 
-2073 ERYDLKDIYFLK
+2073 
-2085 PDQRFIDEVA
+2085 
-2095 KIDIN
+2095 
-2100 ESYDAWKGAFRKAA
+2100 
-2114 NDLIAREGVED
+2114 
-2125 RYQNIISRVYEYYDD
+2125 
-2140 LSFPI
+2140 
-2145 AVRMVQ
+2145 
-2151 DIKNYA
+2151 
-2157 QNNGLKVNRLELQY
+2157 
-2171 LLDAYNL
+2171 
-2178 YGDKNYEKW
+2178 
-2187 ASEQTE
+2187 
-2193 SLLGEPKIKVGNKK
+2193 
-2207 LDWTLDNITK
+2207 
-2217 AMIQKSVVNSATGGY
+2217 
-2232 SIGNIIA
+2232 
-2239 AGGKKLESLEEIKSE
+2239 
-2254 GRKLKTKADSEA
+2254 
-2266 ETDSIGRRITEFAS
+2266 
-2280 DILKQ
+2280 
-2285 FEESGN
+2285 
-2291 STFSSSFEDV
+2291 
-2301 YMALVKAAN
+2301 
-2310 LGSITESA
+2310 
-2318 LNNLLNKAL
+2318 
-2327 EPKERIN
+2327 
-2334 FDKEVL
+2334 
-2340 KEGVKF
+2340 
-2346 TKEISGLTRYFF
+2346 
-2358 EAKPQRSVRF
+2358 
-2368 EEFVGAIVPPDAL
+2368 FVGAIVPPDAS

-2497 ARGTIPVSAVRSASE
+2497 ARGTIPVSAIRSASE

-2547 RNIWSTYWGLDDLS
+2547 RNIWATYWGLDDLS

-2647 SKLPRSAEAATGAS
+2647 SKLPRSAEAATGVS

>member
-43 DAEDKELAMPSLAK
+43 DAEDKELAAPSLAK

-151 DFAANLALLRGLGL
+151 DFAANLALLRGLGV

-172 GAGWLAGRAG
+172 GAGWLAGRTG

-200 KELKNYKGEK
+200 KELKNYKGDK
-210 KAFVANVASGA
+210 KAFVANVASGT

-234 RYLVNNPLAK
+234 RYLINNPLAK

-365 LVGIIESKGVQK
+365 LVGVIESKGVQQ

-397 TLTRVFEDLVNQGQ
+397 TLTKVFEDLVNQGQ

-545 QERIIELQQQ
+545 QERITELQQQ

-666 VVSGDAVLLRAGY
+666 VVSGDTVLLRAGY

-722 PDDMLYQDLAAENAR
+722 PDDMLYQDTPFDLAAENAR
-737 LDDMYPAYT
+737 LDDIYPEYK

-768 QSEPA
+768 KSEQA
-773 LRNFYKWF
+773 LRNFWNWF
-781 GNSKVVDEQGR
+781 GDSKVVDDQGR

-797 HQTSETFNKFERGR
+797 HGSKINNLEILDSSLGDSETYGSSAGGTYFTSNYSVAMTYMRDANAKEIKEIPENNIVLLEYGPNLYEIDSKTGNFTGRIFNQDGWSSRQYKLS
-811 DKAGKYDYETP
+811 DETGTP
-822 GGFFFKSSD
+822 DLSWYKKPMALVILNKNLKS
-831 RNIGIAGNIQMPVYL
+831 IAGIRDYNFNGEDYIKQAKQLISDLDSEETGKIYPVYL
-846 KAEKTITFDNRQ
+846 KIKKPLVLDFEGESFNGDF
-858 QLQKYWS
+858 YDGM
-865 ENIDGYADLLK
+865 ENIIRAIKKKRLK
-876 QYQNVDA
+876 GF
-883 DYNARVDNIES
+883 DYNFEYEFPIQALERYAKEHNYDSLIVKNVYDNASAKSLPSVE
-894 DMDKA
+894 DVG
-899 IDDLENSESYKNATD
+899 DD
-914 AQQYQMRSDLMDSF
+914 F
-928 DSTALFDEW
+928 
-937 KNAANKIAEQMKQLV
+937 V
-952 NDYVSANNIEMVK
+952 
-965 LENDSGAIGKKTTDS
+965 
-980 FIVFEPTQIKSVNNR
+980 VFEPNQIKSTENTGEFGIGVNNM
-995 GTFSEDTRNIYYQD
+995 YHQD

-1015 VLLDLEDITSDMNV
+1015 VLLDLGDITSDIYPYE
-1029 DSVLDLVLSGQD
+1029 VLNIFQNSENPWGE
-1041 MWDNLIDPVKY
+1041 LIDPVKY
-1052 KNALQEFVKNGQL
+1052 KNALLDFVKNGVL
-1065 IRTKTE
+1065 LRTDTADIE
-1071 DVEQWFETIVR
+1071 SWFETIVR
-1082 NTALLDTIT
+1082 NTTILNLTT
-1091 DIVGHSYSFPET
+1091 DLYGHSPWFPLE
-1103 EIKEYFFG
+1103 EVKEYFFG
-1111 TNRAEADK
+1111 EDDAAYQ
-1119 KFQEYKKQLQER
+1119 KF
-1131 DEELPPEFATAE
+1131 
-1143 VESTANEEISDGAVL
+1143 
-1158 WKLLEDK
+1158 LEDNNLTEEK
-1165 GFFDNAKL
+1165 SDWAIGYKILEANGMYEKMVL
-1173 PDGSPAW
+1173 PDGSDAV
-1180 SDFGLRPLWEIIGEY
+1180 SDYGLQPLLDIIY
-1195 HEGMSA
+1195 QYKTGMSA

-1216 QNGDLA
+1216 QRGDLA

-1255 KGELIGKFI
+1255 PVPEMIGGKF
-1264 DADQFYLTGEG
+1264 
-1275 SSAWAYGNY
+1275 
-1284 FLANPAIDKR
+1284 DK
-1294 HYFDRFEQSGPV
+1294 
-1306 LKYDGAE
+1306 
-1313 ITRRK
+1313 
-1318 LNEMGITYFDTQNLI
+1318 
-1333 MNRLPDLQISKDW
+1333 
-1346 VVKSLETLMNAA
+1346 
-1358 KTAYNEKINAVVKI
+1358 
-1372 LSPLYDEATTRAVI
+1372 
-1386 KDIEEIMKGAG
+1386 
-1397 ATAGALY
+1397 
-1404 NFPKSL
+1404 
-1410 KEGKLQEKHLKNE
+1410 
-1423 ESKERFTMIYR
+1423 
-1434 ALVEEFGGEDHL
+1434 
-1446 TTYENIF
+1446 
-1453 ARTIADIISQE
+1453 
-1464 KSLEAVKALDFDKFS
+1464 
-1479 GRTGLIYKNQSIKDF
+1479 
-1494 VKSVQVHYWH
+1494 
-1504 AEDALYEAVRNA
+1504 
-1516 IVKGD
+1516 
-1521 SPAKAAQNIKA
+1521 
-1532 PEMPFAIDDLNK
+1532 
-1544 DINELI
+1544 
-1550 KSKSKNVL
+1550 
-1558 TKEESAVVRKVFDE
+1558 
-1572 FLTSTDTGASL
+1572 
-1583 ASIVSNFELTREQG
+1583 
-1597 EVINAVLDS
+1597 
-1606 LDPQKYMLD
+1606 
-1615 KKTEWNPGVAD
+1615 
-1626 MFFNIRNNM
+1626 
-1635 QVAKDF
+1635 
-1641 ENVKELF
+1641 
-1648 KDAKDSDFVYAAP
+1648 
-1661 ASMYKTNAIPENK
+1661 
-1674 YLLDMGKPISKQSDY
+1674 
-1689 VKEAL
+1689 
-1694 KKLYADTYM
+1694 
-1703 GTDPI
+1703 
-1708 ATFNVSPKEFL
+1708 
-1719 RDNDVSDKIDY
+1719 
-1730 SKTNY
+1730 
-1735 AAWEVND
+1735 
-1742 KYRYILRRFMD
+1742 
-1753 TWIRNGLQRATE
+1753 
-1765 YVEGQIE
+1765 
-1772 QNNKTIQNAERDA
+1772 
-1785 KNATNKNDKEM
+1785 
-1796 FERRVAIVSV
+1796 
-1806 ERDINKYLLDKI
+1806 
-1818 KTIPS
+1818 
-1823 DAKIDD
+1823 
-1829 YAFYSEAFSSSTGKE
+1829 
-1844 LYDSIQQEFSMQS
+1844 
-1857 VEGYNRLKPSDIGAK
+1857 
-1872 GAHQATSKLLLKY
+1872 
-1885 GIKGVRYWG
+1885 
-1894 KRDKRGFVSFEPT
+1894 
-1907 PVSERLYQDNLDKS
+1907 
-1921 DSSDKLVV
+1921 SDKLVV

-2014 FRKAFIKAD
+2014 FRNAFIKAD
-2023 EEDLLLNYILYLAL
+2023 EEDLLLNNILYLAL

-2062 VLGKTIDVPMT
+2062 ILGKTIDVPMT

-2100 ESYDAWKGAFRKAA
+2100 ESYDAWKGTFRKAA

-2157 QNNGLKVNRLELQY
+2157 QNNGLKVNRMELQY

-2291 STFSSSFEDV
+2291 STFGSFFEDV

-2310 LGSITESA
+2310 LRSITEST
-2318 LNNLLNKAL
+2318 LNNLLNKVL

-2425 STTGLGTEHRGG
+2425 STTGLGAEHRGG

-2547 RNIWSTYWGLDDLS
+2547 RNIWATYWGLNDLS

-2587 IETDEQMVGAVI
+2587 IETDEQMVGAVV

-2606 DVDAETKAIVAD
+2606 DVDAETKTIVAD

-2647 SKLPRSAEAATGAS
+2647 SKLPRSAEAATGVS

>member
-43 DAEDKELAMPSLAK
+43 DAEDKELAAPSLAK
-57 LATPSSDKNWLQ
+57 LATPSSDRNWLQ

-89 NVALGNKKITLG
+89 NVALGNKKITFG

-137 SWAAALGGGSVSMV
+137 TWAAALGGGSVSMV
-151 DFAANLALLRGLGL
+151 DFAANLALLRGLGA

-200 KELKNYKGEK
+200 KELKNYKGDK
-210 KAFVANVASGA
+210 KAFAVNVASGA
-221 IQGSIESA
+221 VQGSIEAA

-234 RYLVNNPLAK
+234 RYLINNPLAK

-252 DAIRKMAST
+252 DAIRKLAST

-365 LVGIIESKGVQK
+365 LVGIIESKGVQQ

-397 TLTRVFEDLVNQGQ
+397 TLSRVFEDLVNQGQ

-535 ELEKEQAEKN
+535 ELEKEQVEKN
-545 QERIIELQQQ
+545 QERITELQQQ

-569 RSQYVKERAAQGRI
+569 RSKYIQERAAQGRI

-597 ALTKKAIRSGNLDI
+597 TLTKKAIRSGNLDI

-637 NWEKFAGRDLGMAK
+637 NWEMFAGQDLGMTK
-651 SKYDQSVAMKAIEQN
+651 SKYDQNVAMKAIQQN

-693 RALLAAYR
+693 RALQAAYR
-701 EETEALESAQQQLT
+701 EEAEALESVQQQLT
-715 PEQLAQI
+715 PEQAAQI
-722 PDDMLYQDLAAENAR
+722 PDDLQYQDTPFDLAAENAR
-737 LDDMYPAYT
+737 LDEVNPEYKGETIEVNGVERTVYNSNGERIAKSEPALRNFWNWFGNSKVVDDKGRPLVVYHGSKTIFDTFDKSKVSSYSAFSKNFYFTDIKSRAKDYGDIVRAFYLKSNNIFDEELNLPTRDDIEKINKILEKDGQKLSGDYGFDGLYMTGANFLNDLGVQTAQDYDYLLKEIGYDGIKSGDEYIVFEQNQIKSTENT
-746 GETINIDGKERT
+746 GEFGIGVNNIYHQDQVDQMDDMLYQKTLFDLAAENERLDDIYPEYKGEIINIDGKERT
-758 VYNSNGERIA
+758 VYNSNGDRIA
-768 QSEPA
+768 KSEPA
-773 LRNFYKWF
+773 LRNFWAWF
-781 GNSKVVDEQGR
+781 GDSKVVDEQGR

-797 HQTSETFNKFERGR
+797 HGTNAKFDTFDTKTYGSAFGFGAYFSDSYAAAESYGEKVFET
-811 DKAGKYDYETP
+811 
-822 GGFFFKSSD
+822 
-831 RNIGIAGNIQMPVYL
+831 YL
-846 KAEKTITFDNRQ
+846 KIENPLIINN
-858 QLQKYWS
+858 
-865 ENIDGYADLLK
+865 ENIRYADDSYAK
-876 QYQNVDA
+876 ANGYDGIIND
-883 DYNARVDNIES
+883 DYINGFRAVE
-894 DMDKA
+894 
-899 IDDLENSESYKNATD
+899 
-914 AQQYQMRSDLMDSF
+914 
-928 DSTALFDEW
+928 
-937 KNAANKIAEQMKQLV
+937 
-952 NDYVSANNIEMVK
+952 YV
-965 LENDSGAIGKKTTDS
+965 
-980 FIVFEPTQIKSVNNR
+980 VFEPTQIKSTENTGEFGIGVNN
-995 GTFSEDTRNIYYQD
+995 
-1009 QVVENP
+1009 
-1015 VLLDLEDITSDMNV
+1015 M
-1029 DSVLDLVLSGQD
+1029 
-1041 MWDNLIDPVKY
+1041 
-1052 KNALQEFVKNGQL
+1052 
-1065 IRTKTE
+1065 
-1071 DVEQWFETIVR
+1071 
-1082 NTALLDTIT
+1082 
-1091 DIVGHSYSFPET
+1091 
-1103 EIKEYFFG
+1103 
-1111 TNRAEADK
+1111 
-1119 KFQEYKKQLQER
+1119 
-1131 DEELPPEFATAE
+1131 
-1143 VESTANEEISDGAVL
+1143 
-1158 WKLLEDK
+1158 
-1165 GFFDNAKL
+1165 
-1173 PDGSPAW
+1173 
-1180 SDFGLRPLWEIIGEY
+1180 
-1195 HEGMSA
+1195 
-1201 EQVLVLI
+1201 
-1208 NKALDVYH
+1208 YH
-1216 QNGDLA
+1216 Q
-1222 SAFIK
+1222 
-1227 GGAETAE
+1227 
-1234 KISNDYPLDN
+1234 
-1244 MMQYQPGYVSL
+1244 PGHVSL
-1255 KGELIGKFI
+1255 
-1264 DADQFYLTGEG
+1264 
-1275 SSAWAYGNY
+1275 
-1284 FLANPAIDKR
+1284 
-1294 HYFDRFEQSGPV
+1294 
-1306 LKYDGAE
+1306 
-1313 ITRRK
+1313 
-1318 LNEMGITYFDTQNLI
+1318 
-1333 MNRLPDLQISKDW
+1333 
-1346 VVKSLETLMNAA
+1346 
-1358 KTAYNEKINAVVKI
+1358 
-1372 LSPLYDEATTRAVI
+1372 
-1386 KDIEEIMKGAG
+1386 
-1397 ATAGALY
+1397 
-1404 NFPKSL
+1404 
-1410 KEGKLQEKHLKNE
+1410 
-1423 ESKERFTMIYR
+1423 
-1434 ALVEEFGGEDHL
+1434 
-1446 TTYENIF
+1446 
-1453 ARTIADIISQE
+1453 
-1464 KSLEAVKALDFDKFS
+1464 
-1479 GRTGLIYKNQSIKDF
+1479 
-1494 VKSVQVHYWH
+1494 
-1504 AEDALYEAVRNA
+1504 
-1516 IVKGD
+1516 
-1521 SPAKAAQNIKA
+1521 
-1532 PEMPFAIDDLNK
+1532 
-1544 DINELI
+1544 
-1550 KSKSKNVL
+1550 
-1558 TKEESAVVRKVFDE
+1558 
-1572 FLTSTDTGASL
+1572 
-1583 ASIVSNFELTREQG
+1583 
-1597 EVINAVLDS
+1597 
-1606 LDPQKYMLD
+1606 
-1615 KKTEWNPGVAD
+1615 
-1626 MFFNIRNNM
+1626 
-1635 QVAKDF
+1635 
-1641 ENVKELF
+1641 
-1648 KDAKDSDFVYAAP
+1648 
-1661 ASMYKTNAIPENK
+1661 
-1674 YLLDMGKPISKQSDY
+1674 
-1689 VKEAL
+1689 
-1694 KKLYADTYM
+1694 
-1703 GTDPI
+1703 
-1708 ATFNVSPKEFL
+1708 
-1719 RDNDVSDKIDY
+1719 
-1730 SKTNY
+1730 
-1735 AAWEVND
+1735 
-1742 KYRYILRRFMD
+1742 
-1753 TWIRNGLQRATE
+1753 
-1765 YVEGQIE
+1765 
-1772 QNNKTIQNAERDA
+1772 
-1785 KNATNKNDKEM
+1785 
-1796 FERRVAIVSV
+1796 
-1806 ERDINKYLLDKI
+1806 
-1818 KTIPS
+1818 
-1823 DAKIDD
+1823 
-1829 YAFYSEAFSSSTGKE
+1829 
-1844 LYDSIQQEFSMQS
+1844 
-1857 VEGYNRLKPSDIGAK
+1857 
-1872 GAHQATSKLLLKY
+1872 
-1885 GIKGVRYWG
+1885 
-1894 KRDKRGFVSFEPT
+1894 
-1907 PVSERLYQDNLDKS
+1907 
-1921 DSSDKLVV
+1921 
-1929 SHGISLNSI
+1929 
-1938 NKALALGGLPS
+1938 
-1949 PSIAISKASDPL
+1949 
-1961 TDFGTIKLVGTKEM
+1961 
-1975 IDPENE
+1975 
-1981 QNLVYDR
+1981 
-1988 DIWSAMFPRPV
+1988 
-1999 YKNATKTASDKFRDK
+1999 
-2014 FRKAFIKAD
+2014 
-2023 EEDLLLNYILYLAL
+2023 
-2037 NSANPGQVVD
+2037 
-2047 MFANSFG
+2047 
-2054 AQIYYLEH
+2054 
-2062 VLGKTIDVPMT
+2062 
-2073 ERYDLKDIYFLK
+2073 
-2085 PDQRFIDEVA
+2085 
-2095 KIDIN
+2095 
-2100 ESYDAWKGAFRKAA
+2100 
-2114 NDLIAREGVED
+2114 
-2125 RYQNIISRVYEYYDD
+2125 
-2140 LSFPI
+2140 
-2145 AVRMVQ
+2145 
-2151 DIKNYA
+2151 
-2157 QNNGLKVNRLELQY
+2157 
-2171 LLDAYNL
+2171 
-2178 YGDKNYEKW
+2178 
-2187 ASEQTE
+2187 
-2193 SLLGEPKIKVGNKK
+2193 
-2207 LDWTLDNITK
+2207 
-2217 AMIQKSVVNSATGGY
+2217 
-2232 SIGNIIA
+2232 
-2239 AGGKKLESLEEIKSE
+2239 
-2254 GRKLKTKADSEA
+2254 
-2266 ETDSIGRRITEFAS
+2266 
-2280 DILKQ
+2280 
-2285 FEESGN
+2285 
-2291 STFSSSFEDV
+2291 
-2301 YMALVKAAN
+2301 
-2310 LGSITESA
+2310 
-2318 LNNLLNKAL
+2318 
-2327 EPKERIN
+2327 
-2334 FDKEVL
+2334 
-2340 KEGVKF
+2340 
-2346 TKEISGLTRYFF
+2346 
-2358 EAKPQRSVRF
+2358 
-2368 EEFVGAIVPPDAL
+2368 
-2381 YDEVAANLV
+2381 
-2390 GRGLVVIRT
+2390 
-2399 DDIKGGVEAIEQIKQ
+2399 EQIKQ

-2437 YDPMTKAIIFNKT
+2437 YDPITKAIIFNKT

-2547 RNIWSTYWGLDDLS
+2547 RNIWSTYWGLEDLS
-2561 PAVKQWFDMFGL
+2561 PAVQKWFDMFGL
-2573 KTDDATTAFAEEDK
+2573 KTDDATTAFAEEDQ

-2647 SKLPRSAEAATGAS
+2647 SKLPRSAEAATGVS

>member
-43 DAEDKELAMPSLAK
+43 DAEDKELAAPSLAK
-57 LATPSSDKNWLQ
+57 LATPSSDRNWLQ

-76 TAVSNIMNAQMTH
+76 TAVSNILNGQMTH
-89 NVALGNKKITLG
+89 NVALGNKRITFG

-137 SWAAALGGGSVSMV
+137 TWAAALGGGSVSMV
-151 DFAANLALLRGLGL
+151 DFAANLALLRGLGA

-192 KYIAETGD
+192 KYISETGD
-200 KELKNYKGEK
+200 KELKNYKGDK
-210 KAFVANVASGA
+210 KAFAVNVASGA
-221 IQGSIESA
+221 IQGSIEAA

-234 RYLVNNPLAK
+234 RYLINNPLAK

-252 DAIRKMAST
+252 DAIRKLAST

-352 PLTETEIKDAAND
+352 PLTEAEIKDAAND
-365 LVGIIESKGVQK
+365 LVGIIESKGVQQ
-377 VSDNYEKINQLAGA
+377 VSDNYDKINQLAGA

-397 TLTRVFEDLVNQGQ
+397 TLSRVFEDLVYQGQ

-466 GRDPATGDLLPLDIN
+466 GRDPSTGDLLPLDIN
-481 NAQVRELAN
+481 NAAVRELAN
-490 QIEDYIEQNRETRQA
+490 NIEDFIEQGRETRQA
-505 EEASKLVALREADMR
+505 EEASRLAALREADLK
-520 ARQETIQEL
+520 ARQKTIQEL

-535 ELEKEQAEKN
+535 ELEKEQVEKN
-545 QERIIELQQQ
+545 QERITELQQQ

-569 RSQYVKERAAQGRI
+569 RSKYIQERAAQGRI

-637 NWEKFAGRDLGMAK
+637 NWEMFADKNLGTTK
-651 SKYDQSVAMKAIEQN
+651 GKYDQNVAMKAIQQN

-693 RALLAAYR
+693 RALQAAYR
-701 EETEALESAQQQLT
+701 EEAEALESVQPQLT
-715 PEQLAQI
+715 PEQAAQI
-722 PDDMLYQDLAAENAR
+722 PDDLQYQDTPFDLAAENAR
-737 LDDMYPAYT
+737 LDDIYPEYK

-781 GNSKVVDEQGR
+781 GDSKVVDEQGR

-797 HQTSETFNKFERGR
+797 HGSDVSGIEIFDNQANQTKQRQIGADRGYFFTDSKKVAERFRTKTQRKAETQYYMENTVREPV
-811 DKAGKYDYETP
+811 DETKYDAQGRPVGTVHYVKTTP
-822 GGFFFKSSD
+822 APYKNFGLY
-831 RNIGIAGNIQMPVYL
+831 GIYL
-846 KAEKTITFDNRQ
+846 KAE
-858 QLQKYWS
+858 
-865 ENIDGYADLLK
+865 NINEFNGEEIGTGVERDFALASAKANEKDG
-876 QYQNVDA
+876 VII
-883 DYNARVDNIES
+883 YNADTGAGI
-894 DMDKA
+894 
-899 IDDLENSESYKNATD
+899 
-914 AQQYQMRSDLMDSF
+914 
-928 DSTALFDEW
+928 
-937 KNAANKIAEQMKQLV
+937 ANE
-952 NDYVSANNIEMVK
+952 Y
-965 LENDSGAIGKKTTDS
+965 
-980 FIVFEPTQIKSVNNR
+980 IVFEQNQIKSTENTGEFGIGVNN
-995 GTFSEDTRNIYYQD
+995 IYHQD
-1009 QVVENP
+1009 QIVENP

-1029 DSVLDLVLSGQD
+1029 DSVLDLVLSGQN
-1041 MWDNLIDPVKY
+1041 MWDNLIDPIKY

-1111 TNRAEADK
+1111 TDKAEADR

-1244 MMQYQPGYVSL
+1244 MTHYQPGHVSL
-1255 KGELIGKFI
+1255 
-1264 DADQFYLTGEG
+1264 
-1275 SSAWAYGNY
+1275 
-1284 FLANPAIDKR
+1284 
-1294 HYFDRFEQSGPV
+1294 
-1306 LKYDGAE
+1306 
-1313 ITRRK
+1313 
-1318 LNEMGITYFDTQNLI
+1318 
-1333 MNRLPDLQISKDW
+1333 
-1346 VVKSLETLMNAA
+1346 
-1358 KTAYNEKINAVVKI
+1358 
-1372 LSPLYDEATTRAVI
+1372 
-1386 KDIEEIMKGAG
+1386 
-1397 ATAGALY
+1397 
-1404 NFPKSL
+1404 
-1410 KEGKLQEKHLKNE
+1410 
-1423 ESKERFTMIYR
+1423 
-1434 ALVEEFGGEDHL
+1434 
-1446 TTYENIF
+1446 
-1453 ARTIADIISQE
+1453 
-1464 KSLEAVKALDFDKFS
+1464 
-1479 GRTGLIYKNQSIKDF
+1479 
-1494 VKSVQVHYWH
+1494 
-1504 AEDALYEAVRNA
+1504 
-1516 IVKGD
+1516 
-1521 SPAKAAQNIKA
+1521 
-1532 PEMPFAIDDLNK
+1532 
-1544 DINELI
+1544 
-1550 KSKSKNVL
+1550 
-1558 TKEESAVVRKVFDE
+1558 
-1572 FLTSTDTGASL
+1572 
-1583 ASIVSNFELTREQG
+1583 
-1597 EVINAVLDS
+1597 
-1606 LDPQKYMLD
+1606 
-1615 KKTEWNPGVAD
+1615 
-1626 MFFNIRNNM
+1626 
-1635 QVAKDF
+1635 
-1641 ENVKELF
+1641 
-1648 KDAKDSDFVYAAP
+1648 
-1661 ASMYKTNAIPENK
+1661 
-1674 YLLDMGKPISKQSDY
+1674 
-1689 VKEAL
+1689 
-1694 KKLYADTYM
+1694 
-1703 GTDPI
+1703 
-1708 ATFNVSPKEFL
+1708 
-1719 RDNDVSDKIDY
+1719 
-1730 SKTNY
+1730 
-1735 AAWEVND
+1735 
-1742 KYRYILRRFMD
+1742 
-1753 TWIRNGLQRATE
+1753 
-1765 YVEGQIE
+1765 
-1772 QNNKTIQNAERDA
+1772 
-1785 KNATNKNDKEM
+1785 
-1796 FERRVAIVSV
+1796 
-1806 ERDINKYLLDKI
+1806 
-1818 KTIPS
+1818 
-1823 DAKIDD
+1823 
-1829 YAFYSEAFSSSTGKE
+1829 
-1844 LYDSIQQEFSMQS
+1844 
-1857 VEGYNRLKPSDIGAK
+1857 
-1872 GAHQATSKLLLKY
+1872 
-1885 GIKGVRYWG
+1885 
-1894 KRDKRGFVSFEPT
+1894 
-1907 PVSERLYQDNLDKS
+1907 
-1921 DSSDKLVV
+1921 
-1929 SHGISLNSI
+1929 
-1938 NKALALGGLPS
+1938 
-1949 PSIAISKASDPL
+1949 
-1961 TDFGTIKLVGTKEM
+1961 
-1975 IDPENE
+1975 
-1981 QNLVYDR
+1981 
-1988 DIWSAMFPRPV
+1988 
-1999 YKNATKTASDKFRDK
+1999 
-2014 FRKAFIKAD
+2014 
-2023 EEDLLLNYILYLAL
+2023 
-2037 NSANPGQVVD
+2037 
-2047 MFANSFG
+2047 
-2054 AQIYYLEH
+2054 
-2062 VLGKTIDVPMT
+2062 
-2073 ERYDLKDIYFLK
+2073 
-2085 PDQRFIDEVA
+2085 
-2095 KIDIN
+2095 
-2100 ESYDAWKGAFRKAA
+2100 
-2114 NDLIAREGVED
+2114 
-2125 RYQNIISRVYEYYDD
+2125 
-2140 LSFPI
+2140 
-2145 AVRMVQ
+2145 
-2151 DIKNYA
+2151 
-2157 QNNGLKVNRLELQY
+2157 
-2171 LLDAYNL
+2171 
-2178 YGDKNYEKW
+2178 
-2187 ASEQTE
+2187 
-2193 SLLGEPKIKVGNKK
+2193 
-2207 LDWTLDNITK
+2207 
-2217 AMIQKSVVNSATGGY
+2217 
-2232 SIGNIIA
+2232 
-2239 AGGKKLESLEEIKSE
+2239 
-2254 GRKLKTKADSEA
+2254 
-2266 ETDSIGRRITEFAS
+2266 
-2280 DILKQ
+2280 
-2285 FEESGN
+2285 
-2291 STFSSSFEDV
+2291 
-2301 YMALVKAAN
+2301 
-2310 LGSITESA
+2310 
-2318 LNNLLNKAL
+2318 
-2327 EPKERIN
+2327 
-2334 FDKEVL
+2334 
-2340 KEGVKF
+2340 
-2346 TKEISGLTRYFF
+2346 
-2358 EAKPQRSVRF
+2358 
-2368 EEFVGAIVPPDAL
+2368 
-2381 YDEVAANLV
+2381 
-2390 GRGLVVIRT
+2390 
-2399 DDIKGGVEAIEQIKQ
+2399 EQIKQ

-2478 PEWKKKWEDVM
+2478 PEWKKNWEDVM
-2489 NELGATPN
+2489 EALGATPN
-2497 ARGTIPVSAVRSASE
+2497 ARGTIPVSVVRSASE

-2526 YESAAIQW
+2526 YENAAMKW

-2547 RNIWSTYWGLDDLS
+2547 RNIWSTYWGLEDLS
-2561 PAVKQWFDMFGL
+2561 PAVQKWFDMFGL
-2573 KTDDATTAFAEEDK
+2573 KTDDATTAFAGEDK

-2599 AEDATKP
+2599 AEDATEP

-2647 SKLPRSAEAATGAS
+2647 SKLPRSAEAATGVS